1 MSKSYDDIVKYVL
14 VSEEEI
20 SEICKKLGEK
30 ISADYAGKELV
41 LVGMLKG
48 AMPFMMELAKRI
60 TLPLEMDFIQ
70 TSSYHGGTSSST
82 AVMFKKDIETNIVDK
97 HVLLVDDVVDT
108 AKTITK
114 VLEIFK
120 GRGAASIELC
130 CLLDKPEGRV
140 VPYEAKY
147 VGKVIPNEFV
157 IGYGL
162 DYNELYR
169 NLPYVAVVK
178 DEVYK

>member
-1 MSKSYDDIVKYVL
+1 MAERYDDIVKYVL

-20 SEICKKLGEK
+20 LEITKKLGEK
-30 ISADYAGKELV
+30 ISADYAGKQLV

-82 AVMFKKDIETNIVDK
+82 AVMFKKDIETNVVDK

>member
-1 MSKSYDDIVKYVL
+1 MAERYDDIVKKVL

-20 SEICKKLGEK
+20 AEITKRLGEK
-30 ISADYAGKELV
+30 ISADYAGKQLV

-48 AMPFMMELAKRI
+48 AMPFMMDLAKNI
-60 TLPLEMDFIQ
+60 KLPMEMDFIQ

-82 AVMFKKDIETNIVDK
+82 AVIFKKDIDTNVLDK

-130 CLLDKPEGRV
+130 CLLDKPKGRV

-162 DYNELYR
+162 DYDELYR
-169 NLPYVAVVK
+169 NLPYVGVVK

>member
-1 MSKSYDDIVKYVL
+1 MTDRYDDIVKKVL

-20 SEICKKLGEK
+20 AEITKRLGK
-30 ISADYAGKELV
+30 IISTDYAGKELV

-48 AMPFMMELAKRI
+48 AMPFMMDLAKNI
-60 TLPLEMDFIQ
+60 TIPLEMDFIQ

-82 AVMFKKDIETNIVDK
+82 AVMFKKDIDTNVLDK

-169 NLPYVAVVK
+169 NLPYVGVVK

>member
-1 MSKSYDDIVKYVL
+1 MAERYDDIVKYVL

-20 SEICKKLGEK
+20 LEITKKLGEK
-30 ISADYAGKELV
+30 ISTDYAGKQLV

-82 AVMFKKDIETNIVDK
+82 AVMFKKDIETNVVDK

>member
-1 MSKSYDDIVKYVL
+1 
-14 VSEEEI
+14 
-20 SEICKKLGEK
+20 
-30 ISADYAGKELV
+30 
-41 LVGMLKG
+41 
-48 AMPFMMELAKRI
+48 MMELAKRI
-60 TLPLEMDFIQ
+60 TIPLEMDFIQ
-70 TSSYHGGTSSST
+70 TSSYHGGTSSTT
-82 AVMFKKDIETNIVDK
+82 AVLFKKDIETKVVDK

-114 VLEIFK
+114 VLDIFK
-120 GRGAASIELC
+120 NRGAASIELC

-140 VPYEAKY
+140 VPYEPKY
-147 VGKVIPNEFV
+147 AGKVIPNEFV

-162 DYNELYR
+162 DYNEYYR

>member
-1 MSKSYDDIVKYVL
+1 MTDRYDDIVKKVL

-20 SEICKKLGEK
+20 AEITKRLGK
-30 ISADYAGKELV
+30 IISTDYAGKELV

-48 AMPFMMELAKRI
+48 AMPFMMDLAKNI

-82 AVMFKKDIETNIVDK
+82 AVMFKKDIDTNILDK

-162 DYNELYR
+162 DYNEHYR
-169 NLPYVAVVK
+169 NLPYVGVVK

>member
-1 MSKSYDDIVKYVL
+1 MTDRYDDIVKKVL

-20 SEICKKLGEK
+20 TEITKRLGK
-30 ISADYAGKELV
+30 IISTDYAGKELV

-48 AMPFMMELAKRI
+48 AVPFMMDLAKNI

-82 AVMFKKDIETNIVDK
+82 AVMFKKDIDTNVLDK

-162 DYNELYR
+162 DYNEHYR
-169 NLPYVAVVK
+169 NLPYVGVVK

>member
-1 MSKSYDDIVKYVL
+1 MTDIYDDIDKKVL

-20 SEICKKLGEK
+20 AEITKRLGK
-30 ISADYAGKELV
+30 IISTDYAGKELV

-48 AMPFMMELAKRI
+48 AMPFMMDLAKNI
-60 TLPLEMDFIQ
+60 TIPLEMDFIQ

-82 AVMFKKDIETNIVDK
+82 AVMFKKDIDTNVLDK

-169 NLPYVAVVK
+169 NLPYVGVVK

>member
-1 MSKSYDDIVKYVL
+1 MAERYDDIVKYTL
-14 VSEEEI
+14 VSEDEI
-20 SEICKKLGEK
+20 KELCKKLGER
-30 ISADYAGKELV
+30 ITSDYMGKELV
-41 LVGMLKG
+41 VIGMLKG

-60 TLPLEMDFIQ
+60 TIPLEMDFIQ
-70 TSSYHGGTSSST
+70 TSSYHGGTSSTT
-82 AVMFKKDIETNIVDK
+82 AVLFKKDIETNVVDK

-114 VLEIFK
+114 VLDIFK
-120 GRGAASIELC
+120 NRGAASIELC

-140 VPYEAKY
+140 VPYEPKY
-147 VGKVIPNEFV
+147 AGKVIPNEFV

-162 DYNELYR
+162 DYNEYYR

>member
-1 MSKSYDDIVKYVL
+1 MTDRYDDIVKKVL

-20 SEICKKLGEK
+20 AEITKRLGK
-30 ISADYAGKELV
+30 IISTDYAGKELV

-48 AMPFMMELAKRI
+48 AMPFMMDLAKNI

-82 AVMFKKDIETNIVDK
+82 AVMFKKDIDTNVLDK

-157 IGYGL
+157 IGFGL
-162 DYNELYR
+162 DYNEYYR

>member
-1 MSKSYDDIVKYVL
+1 ML

-20 SEICKKLGEK
+20 AEITKRLGEI
-30 ISADYAGKELV
+30 ISTDYAGKELV

-48 AMPFMMELAKRI
+48 AMPFMMDLAKNI

-82 AVMFKKDIETNIVDK
+82 AVMFKKDIDTNVLDK

-162 DYNELYR
+162 DYNEHYR
-169 NLPYVAVVK
+169 NLPYVGVVK

>member
-1 MSKSYDDIVKYVL
+1 MTDRYDDIVKKVL

-20 SEICKKLGEK
+20 AEITKRLGK
-30 ISADYAGKELV
+30 IISTDYAGKELV

-48 AMPFMMELAKRI
+48 AMPFMMDLAKNI

-70 TSSYHGGTSSST
+70 TSSYHGGTNSST
-82 AVMFKKDIETNIVDK
+82 AVMFKKDIDTNVLDK

-169 NLPYVAVVK
+169 NLPYVGVVK

>member
-1 MSKSYDDIVKYVL
+1 MSERYDDIVKYVL
-14 VSEEEI
+14 VSEQEI
-20 SEICKKLGEK
+20 AEITKRLGEQ
-30 ISADYAGKELV
+30 ISADYAGKQLV

-60 TLPLEMDFIQ
+60 TIPLEMDFIQ
-70 TSSYHGGTSSST
+70 TSSYHGGTSSTT
-82 AVMFKKDIETNIVDK
+82 AVLFKKDIETNVVDK

-114 VLEIFK
+114 VLDIFK
-120 GRGAASIELC
+120 NRGAASIELC

-140 VPYEAKY
+140 VPYEPKY
-147 VGKVIPNEFV
+147 AGKVIPNEFV

-162 DYNELYR
+162 DYNEYYR

>member
-1 MSKSYDDIVKYVL
+1 MTDRYDDIVKKVL

-20 SEICKKLGEK
+20 AEITKRLGK
-30 ISADYAGKELV
+30 IISTDYAGKELV

-48 AMPFMMELAKRI
+48 AMPFMMDLAKNI

-82 AVMFKKDIETNIVDK
+82 AVMFKKDIDTNVLDK

-169 NLPYVAVVK
+169 NLPYVGVVK

>member
-1 MSKSYDDIVKYVL
+1 MTERYDDIVKKVL

-20 SEICKKLGEK
+20 AEITKRLGK
-30 ISADYAGKELV
+30 IISTDYAGKELV

-48 AMPFMMELAKRI
+48 AMPFMMDLAKNI

-82 AVMFKKDIETNIVDK
+82 AVMFKKDIDTNVLDK

-169 NLPYVAVVK
+169 NLPYVGVVK

>member
-1 MSKSYDDIVKYVL
+1 MTDRYDDIVKKVL

-20 SEICKKLGEK
+20 AEITKRLGK
-30 ISADYAGKELV
+30 TISTDYAGKELV

-48 AMPFMMELAKRI
+48 AMPFMMDLAKNI

-82 AVMFKKDIETNIVDK
+82 AVMFKKDIDTNVLDK

-162 DYNELYR
+162 DYNEHYR
-169 NLPYVAVVK
+169 NLPYVGVVK

>member
-1 MSKSYDDIVKYVL
+1 MAERYDDIVKYVL
-14 VSEEEI
+14 VSEQEI
-20 SEICKKLGEK
+20 AEITKKLGEK
-30 ISADYAGKELV
+30 ISADYAGKQLV

-60 TLPLEMDFIQ
+60 TIPLEMDFIQ
-70 TSSYHGGTSSST
+70 TSSYHGGTSSTT
-82 AVMFKKDIETNIVDK
+82 AVLFKKDIETNVVDK

-114 VLEIFK
+114 VLDIFK
-120 GRGAASIELC
+120 NRGAASIELC

-140 VPYEAKY
+140 VPYEPKY

-162 DYNELYR
+162 DYNEYYR

>member
-1 MSKSYDDIVKYVL
+1 MAERYDDIVKKVL

-20 SEICKKLGEK
+20 AEITKRLGEK
-30 ISADYAGKELV
+30 ISADYAGKQLV

-48 AMPFMMELAKRI
+48 AMPFMMDLAKNI
-60 TLPLEMDFIQ
+60 KLPMEMDFIQ

-82 AVMFKKDIETNIVDK
+82 AVIFKKDIDTNILDK

-162 DYNELYR
+162 DYDELYR
-169 NLPYVAVVK
+169 NLPYVGVVK

>member
-1 MSKSYDDIVKYVL
+1 MMANYEDTIKKVF
-14 VSEEEI
+14 VSAEEI
-20 SEICKKLGEK
+20 AEINKKLGK
-30 ISADYAGKELV
+30 IISEDYAGKELV

-48 AMPFMMELAKRI
+48 AMPFMMDLAKNI
-60 TLPLEMDFIQ
+60 SLPLEMDFIQ
-70 TSSYHGGTSSST
+70 TSSYHGGTSST
-82 AVMFKKDIETNIVDK
+82 AVIFKKDIDTNIVGK
-97 HVLLVDDVVDT
+97 HVLLVDDVIDT

-114 VLEIFK
+114 VLEIFQ

-140 VPYEAKY
+140 VKYEAKY

-157 IGYGL
+157 VGYGL

-169 NLPYVAVVK
+169 NLPYVGVVK

>member
-1 MSKSYDDIVKYVL
+1 MTDRYYDIVKKVL

-20 SEICKKLGEK
+20 AEITKRLGK
-30 ISADYAGKELV
+30 IISTDYAGKELV

-48 AMPFMMELAKRI
+48 AMPFMMDLAKNI

-82 AVMFKKDIETNIVDK
+82 AVMFKKDIDTNVLDK

-162 DYNELYR
+162 DYNEHYR
-169 NLPYVAVVK
+169 NLPYVGVVK

>member
-1 MSKSYDDIVKYVL
+1 MTDRYDDIVKKVL

-20 SEICKKLGEK
+20 AEITKRLGEI
-30 ISADYAGKELV
+30 ISTDYAGKELV

-48 AMPFMMELAKRI
+48 AMPFMMDLAKNI

-82 AVMFKKDIETNIVDK
+82 AVMFKKDIDTNVLDK

-169 NLPYVAVVK
+169 NLPYVGVVK

>member
-1 MSKSYDDIVKYVL
+1 MTDRYDDIVKKVL

-20 SEICKKLGEK
+20 TEITKRLGK
-30 ISADYAGKELV
+30 IISTDYAGKELV

-48 AMPFMMELAKRI
+48 AVPFMMDLAKNI

-82 AVMFKKDIETNIVDK
+82 AVMFKKDIDTNVLDK

-147 VGKVIPNEFV
+147 VGKAIPNEFV

-169 NLPYVAVVK
+169 NLPYVGVVK

>member
-1 MSKSYDDIVKYVL
+1 MTDRYDDIVKKVL

-20 SEICKKLGEK
+20 AEITKRLGK
-30 ISADYAGKELV
+30 IISTDYARKELV

-48 AMPFMMELAKRI
+48 AMPFMMDLAKNI
-60 TLPLEMDFIQ
+60 TIPLEMDFIQ

-82 AVMFKKDIETNIVDK
+82 AVMFKKDIDTNVLDK

-169 NLPYVAVVK
+169 NLPYVGVVK

>member
-1 MSKSYDDIVKYVL
+1 MAERYDDIVKYVL

-20 SEICKKLGEK
+20 NEIAKKLGER
-30 ISADYAGKELV
+30 ISTDYAGEKLV

-60 TLPLEMDFIQ
+60 TLPVEMDFIQ
-70 TSSYHGGTSSST
+70 TSSYHGGTSST
-82 AVMFKKDIETNIVDK
+82 AVLFKKDIETNIVDK
-97 HVLLVDDVVDT
+97 HVLIVDDVIDT

-114 VLEIFK
+114 VLDVFK
-120 GRGAASIELC
+120 NRGALSIELC

-157 IGYGL
+157 VGYGL
-162 DYNELYR
+162 DYDEHYR

>member
-1 MSKSYDDIVKYVL
+1 MSERYDDIVKYVL
-14 VSEEEI
+14 VSEQEI
-20 SEICKKLGEK
+20 AEITKRLGEQ
-30 ISADYAGKELV
+30 ISADYAGKQLV

-60 TLPLEMDFIQ
+60 TIPLEMDFIQ
-70 TSSYHGGTSSST
+70 TSSYHGGTSSTT
-82 AVMFKKDIETNIVDK
+82 AVLFKKDIETNVVDK

-114 VLEIFK
+114 VLDIFK
-120 GRGAASIELC
+120 NRGAASIELC
-130 CLLDKPEGRV
+130 CLLDKPGGRV
-140 VPYEAKY
+140 VPYEPKY
-147 VGKVIPNEFV
+147 AGKVIPNEFV

-162 DYNELYR
+162 DYNEYYR

>member
-1 MSKSYDDIVKYVL
+1 MTDRYDDIVKKVL

-20 SEICKKLGEK
+20 AEITKRLGII
-30 ISADYAGKELV
+30 ISTDYAGKELV

-48 AMPFMMELAKRI
+48 AVPFMMDLAKNI

-82 AVMFKKDIETNIVDK
+82 AVMFKKDIDTNVLDK

-169 NLPYVAVVK
+169 NLPYVGVVK

>member
-1 MSKSYDDIVKYVL
+1 MAERYDDIVKYVL
-14 VSEEEI
+14 VSEQEI
-20 SEICKKLGEK
+20 AEITKKLGEK
-30 ISADYAGKELV
+30 ISADYAGKQLV

-60 TLPLEMDFIQ
+60 TIPLEMDFIQ
-70 TSSYHGGTSSST
+70 TSSYHGGTSSTT
-82 AVMFKKDIETNIVDK
+82 AVLFKKDIETNVVDK

-114 VLEIFK
+114 VLDIFK
-120 GRGAASIELC
+120 NRGAASIELC
-130 CLLDKPEGRV
+130 CLLDKPGGRV
-140 VPYEAKY
+140 VPYEPKY
-147 VGKVIPNEFV
+147 AGKVIPNEFV

-162 DYNELYR
+162 DYNEYYR

>member
-1 MSKSYDDIVKYVL
+1 MTDRYDDIVKKVL

-20 SEICKKLGEK
+20 AEITKRLGK
-30 ISADYAGKELV
+30 IISTDYLGKELV

-48 AMPFMMELAKRI
+48 AMPFMMDLAKNI
-60 TLPLEMDFIQ
+60 TIPLEMDFIQ

-82 AVMFKKDIETNIVDK
+82 AVMFKKDIDTNVLDK

-169 NLPYVAVVK
+169 NLPYVGVVK

>member
-1 MSKSYDDIVKYVL
+1 MMERYDDIVKYVL

-20 SEICKKLGEK
+20 AEITQKLAQQ
-30 ISADYAGKELV
+30 ISTDYAGKKLV

-48 AMPFMMELAKRI
+48 AMPFMMELAKKI
-60 TLPLEMDFIQ
+60 TIPVEMDFIQ
-70 TSSYHGGTSSST
+70 TSSYHGGTSSTT
-82 AVMFKKDIETNIVDK
+82 AVIFKKDIDTSIEDK

-114 VLEIFK
+114 VLEVFK
-120 GRGAASIELC
+120 NRGALSIEMC

-140 VPYEAKY
+140 VPYNAKY
-147 VGKVIPNEFV
+147 IGKVIPNEFV

-162 DYNELYR
+162 DYNEYYR

>member
-1 MSKSYDDIVKYVL
+1 MAERYDDIVKYVL
-14 VSEEEI
+14 VSEQEI
-20 SEICKKLGEK
+20 TEITKKLGEQ
-30 ISADYAGKELV
+30 ISADYAGKQLV

-60 TLPLEMDFIQ
+60 TIPLEMDFIQ
-70 TSSYHGGTSSST
+70 TSSYHGGTSSTT
-82 AVMFKKDIETNIVDK
+82 AVLFKKDIETNVVDK

-114 VLEIFK
+114 VLDVFK
-120 GRGAASIELC
+120 NRGASSIELC

-140 VPYEAKY
+140 VPYEPKY
-147 VGKVIPNEFV
+147 AGKVIPNEFV

-162 DYNELYR
+162 DYNEYYR

>member
-1 MSKSYDDIVKYVL
+1 MTDRYDDIVKKVL

-20 SEICKKLGEK
+20 AEITKRLGK
-30 ISADYAGKELV
+30 IISTDYAGKELV

-48 AMPFMMELAKRI
+48 AMPFMMDLAKNI

-82 AVMFKKDIETNIVDK
+82 AVIFKKDIDTNVLDK

-169 NLPYVAVVK
+169 NLPYVGVVK

>member
-1 MSKSYDDIVKYVL
+1 MAERYDDIVKYVL
-14 VSEEEI
+14 VSEQEI
-20 SEICKKLGEK
+20 AEITKKLGEQ
-30 ISADYAGKELV
+30 ISADYAGKQLV

-60 TLPLEMDFIQ
+60 TIPLEMDFIQ
-70 TSSYHGGTSSST
+70 TSSYHGGTSSTT
-82 AVMFKKDIETNIVDK
+82 AVLFKKDIETNVVDK

-114 VLEIFK
+114 VLDIFK
-120 GRGAASIELC
+120 NRGAASIELC

-140 VPYEAKY
+140 VPYEPKY
-147 VGKVIPNEFV
+147 AGKVIPNEFV

-162 DYNELYR
+162 DYNEYYR

>member
-1 MSKSYDDIVKYVL
+1 MTDRYDDIVKKVL

-20 SEICKKLGEK
+20 AEITKRLGK
-30 ISADYAGKELV
+30 IISTDYAGKELV

-48 AMPFMMELAKRI
+48 AMPFMMDLAKNI

-82 AVMFKKDIETNIVDK
+82 AVMFKKDIDTNVLDK

-130 CLLDKPEGRV
+130 CLSDKPEGRV

-162 DYNELYR
+162 DYNEHYR
-169 NLPYVAVVK
+169 NLPYVGVVK